1 MPLPVPQWVLGHTQ
15 NVSQSAWVNG
25 VHHLSCTT
33 GTTENERL
41 PALGI
46 FPMSVYTTSH
56 QSRDIIDLRMSLGS
70 RSLEEPL
77 DLNFCHIGFDNNTVG
92 RRLLVCLFMKGVC
105 CLRPVSKPLALSWDL
120 AIVLE
125 TISQKPFEP
134 LESVELKYLSFKKAF
149 LISLTSAK

>member
-92 RRLLVCLFMKGVC
+92 KHPLLFYEGSASIMPSLQAFN
-105 CLRPVSKPLALSWDL
+105 PSWDL
-120 AIVLE
+120 CILLE
-125 TISQKPFEP
+125 AISQQPFQL
-134 LESVELKYLSFKKAF
+134 LESVERK
-149 LISLTSAK
+149 